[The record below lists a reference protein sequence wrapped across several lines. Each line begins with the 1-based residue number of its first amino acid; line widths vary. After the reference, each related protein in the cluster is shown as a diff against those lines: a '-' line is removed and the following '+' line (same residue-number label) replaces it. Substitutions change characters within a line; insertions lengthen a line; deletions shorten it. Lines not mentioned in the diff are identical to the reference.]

1 MSTEQD
7 ILAPPASVEPLVELT
22 AMGKQIEM
30 LRIQRG
36 LSKQHLARYAGTS
49 RQQLWRGPTREAGR
63 TSALRHRLAEVLH
76 VDANALGAILSSPS
90 NSLTTSDHLASVVAN
105 QVDPTSADFATFVA
119 DPRRLRLTLRLLP
132 SGPTGQRLKRALLD
146 ALEDLAVE
154 HVVPLSREFFELRR
168 DVVNGEL

>member
-7 ILAPPASVEPLVELT
+7 SVTPPSPETFLELT

-49 RQQLWRGPTREAGR
+49 RQQLWRVLTGKSEL
-63 TSALRHRLAEVLH
+63 TSSLRQRLAEALN
-76 VDANALGAILSSPS
+76 VDATALGAVLSSPS
-90 NSLTTSDHLASVVAN
+90 NTLSMSAPLAPVVAN
-105 QVDPTSADFATFVA
+105 HVDPTAVDFATFVA
-119 DPRRLRLTLRLLP
+119 DPARLRLTLRLLP
-132 SGPTGQRLKRALLD
+132 SGPTGQRIKRALLD

-154 HVVPLSREFFELRR
+154 HVVPLSREFFDLRR